1 MMKKAVTKRSYTTL
15 ITVPIDPAFP
25 TIGGIEAYSRNLLK
39 YLSNSGINS
48 ILLGVSFTNITTTI
62 DKVRFIP
69 ISRNRRISGY
79 EYLFRL
85 LIKTPFISIPEST
98 IIYAQSP
105 EFMLPFMF
113 FHNKNPKLIHLHGN
127 VLRANRAERLRII
140 SFLYGL
146 VESFVLKHANLV
158 IAADNITKEYYQQEY
173 PWIYKKIRVIPMA
186 IDLSVFKLLERDCLR
201 RQYGFKESDKVVMY
215 LGRIAKEKN
224 LGFLL
229 RSFQFVLKSLP
240 ESELVFVGDGKDINN
255 LQQLTKDLQLTRVQF
270 MGAQEPN
277 KVPEILN
284 CADVLVLC
292 SISEG
297 SPNVVKE
304 ALACGVPVVSTS
316 VGDLPTIIVNDK
328 IGKIVDADEE
338 KFAQA
343 IIEILLNNQ
352 RESTRV
358 ECASVAANFNFD
370 KTGAKITEIFREL
383 C

>member
-1 MMKKAVTKRSYTTL
+1 
-15 ITVPIDPAFP
+15 
-25 TIGGIEAYSRNLLK
+25 
-39 YLSNSGINS
+39 
-48 ILLGVSFTNITTTI
+48 
-62 DKVRFIP
+62 
-69 ISRNRRISGY
+69 
-79 EYLFRL
+79 
-85 LIKTPFISIPEST
+85 
-98 IIYAQSP
+98 
-105 EFMLPFMF
+105 
-113 FHNKNPKLIHLHGN
+113 
-127 VLRANRAERLRII
+127 
-140 SFLYGL
+140 
-146 VESFVLKHANLV
+146 
-158 IAADNITKEYYQQEY
+158 
-173 PWIYKKIRVIPMA
+173 MA
-186 IDLSVFKLLERDCLR
+186 IDLSIFKLLERDCLR

-255 LQQLTKDLQLTRVQF
+255 LQQLTQDLQLTRVQF

-328 IGKIVDADEE
+328 IGKIVDADQE